1 MAYTGIA
8 ELRAAL
14 AGCRARLASRTGN
27 SLRYLGEGAL
37 VLVVDGWV
45 DITFES
51 REMIC

>member
-1 MAYTGIA
+1 MVQCPHLNR
-8 ELRAAL
+8 LRL
-14 AGCRARLASRTGN
+14 HSGFGHERSN
-27 SLRYLGEGAL
+27 SLSYLGEGAL